1 MKVLIV
7 LYSKLLQDKDLK
19 AKLMQKVGA
28 LKKLIGPDSLYAVIT
43 SEMKEVIDLLPD
55 LVFIRNDKGSFVYG
69 LYKGLRKLRG
79 NDVLVLDGGKNLE
92 VEKLRE
98 FISKRRKNVVYA
110 VENMWKGMALI
121 RLIDLDYLI
130 RTLETFLKEE
140 EANFLSIVEK
150 LKEDYG
156 IEYEI
161 CGGFEPWKT

>member
-19 AKLMQKVGA
+19 TKLLQKVGA